1 MPSGLTVMEVLRT
14 GVQREIESQQLYT
27 ELGGMV
33 RDTQAKYVFTK
44 LVREEKRHQD
54 ILERFL
60 KGGMQAGMLKPDEV
74 LDYRVAESL
83 NQPAVKPDMALP
95 DIVLLAANREKMAN
109 EFYLGLAAAHPAG
122 EPKRL
127 LLKLASQELG
137 HKQKM
142 ETLYADVAFPQTD
155 GG

>member
-1 MPSGLTVMEVLRT
+1 MPSGLTVTEVLRT
-14 GVQREIESQQLYT
+14 GVQREIESQKLYT

-60 KGGMQAGMLKPDEV
+60 AGGIQAGMLKPDEV

-95 DIVLLAANREKMAN
+95 DIFLLAANREKMAMSSISGWRRPTP
-109 EFYLGLAAAHPAG
+109 LGSPNACC
-122 EPKRL
+122 
-127 LLKLASQELG
+127 
-137 HKQKM
+137 
-142 ETLYADVAFPQTD
+142 
-155 GG
+155 